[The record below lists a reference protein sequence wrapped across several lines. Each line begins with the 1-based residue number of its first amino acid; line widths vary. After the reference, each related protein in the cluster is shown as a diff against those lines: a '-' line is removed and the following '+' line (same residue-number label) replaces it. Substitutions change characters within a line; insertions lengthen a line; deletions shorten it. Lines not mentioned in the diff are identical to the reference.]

1 MSLGFSSLCIVQV
14 INSVPKR
21 PSFVTFFPLFQARG
35 GSGEYV
41 WGSSDITTATV
52 NFHGQITTN
61 GPGRTNVTAADAK
74 NAAHTGSLSVL
85 KLLFISDSIST
96 CGFMLIS
103 GIEILL
109 CSISEFSFILKFELL

>member
-1 MSLGFSSLCIVQV
+1 M
-14 INSVPKR
+14 
-21 PSFVTFFPLFQARG
+21 
-35 GSGEYV
+35 

-61 GPGRTNVTAADAK
+61 GPGKTNVTAADAK

-96 CGFMLIS
+96 CDFMLVS